1 MDHEQRSALS
11 RRVTSLESLL
21 VERGVVTTA
30 ELDGIV
36 DRFVEKV
43 GAGNGGNVVA
53 RAWVDDDFRNRL
65 LADAGTA
72 VGELGL
78 GQAFGFQAHR
88 HFVVLGNTPQLH
100 NLVVCTLCSCYPS
113 ALLGPPPNWYKSD
126 AYRARAVRDPR
137 GVLQEFGVHLHD
149 DVEIRV
155 WDSTAETRYM
165 VLPLRPA
172 GTEDLSEQELAGL
185 VTREALVGTAVVP
198 AQGNPPPQRR
208 MGSSLESRPSASP

>member
-1 MDHEQRSALS
+1 MDHEHRSELS

-21 VERGVVTTA
+21 VERGIVTTA

-43 GAGNGGNVVA
+43 GAGNGGKVVA
-53 RAWVDDDFRNRL
+53 RAWVDGDFRDRL

-72 VGELGL
+72 VRDLGF

-88 HFVVLGNTPQLH
+88 RFVVVDNTPRLH
-100 NLVVCTLCSCYPS
+100 NLIVCTLCSCYPS
-113 ALLGPPPNWYKSD
+113 ALLGPPPSWYKSD

-137 GVLQEFGVHLHD
+137 GVLREFGVRLD
-149 DVEIRV
+149 DNVEIRV

-172 GTEDLSEQELAGL
+172 GTDDLSEGELAGL

-198 AQGNPPPQRR
+198 APDRPEEE
-208 MGSSLESRPSASP
+208 GSPG